1 MLVLVCVAWHE
12 LVIGLV
18 PPEVEQVPDAELD
31 GVLSMPE
38 LVWANAMCPLMADV
52 LTTNT
57 VASAAIATSAV
68 EVLRFTITFVI
79 HIITLL

>member
-1 MLVLVCVAWHE
+1 
-12 LVIGLV
+12 
-18 PPEVEQVPDAELD
+18 
-31 GVLSMPE
+31 MPE